1 MDRIVIDQSKIRV
14 DESIKAKMK
23 PGSEFPRPLSWWQM
37 TIPCWLDASEGEY
50 GRIVLTPNG
59 RCADGRVVELAPVER
74 RRDVKAAMQY
84 LASRR
89 FLDFSDAAVA
99 E

>member
-23 PGSEFPRPLSWWQM
+23 PGSEFPRPLSWWQKFV
-37 TIPCWLDASEGEY
+37 PCWLDASEDASGH
-50 GRIVLTPNG
+50 IVLAPNG
-59 RCADGRVVELAPVER
+59 RRADGHVYELTPAIR
-74 RRDVKAAMQY
+74 RREMKAA
-84 LASRR
+84 AR
-89 FLDFSDAAVA
+89 FLSERLYLDFSDAATA